1 MIQTKNY
8 QLHSIHA
15 NSDSAI
21 MKMNMEKKLRTLRQK
36 RETCFDI

>member
-8 QLHSIHA
+8 RLHSIHA

-21 MKMNMEKKLRTLRQK
+21 MKMNMEKKTENFETKK
-36 RETCFDI
+36 RNLF